1 MTEHLTNVLKKG
13 IERGRERERW
23 CLANWDAR
31 GIDQKTEALSCP
43 SLVVGF
49 AHSPLS
55 VRSIS
60 QLGQIGGWI
69 LVPRLTRRNLSN
81 SPQLDV
87 QLRLFSFPP
96 PIYIIFFR
104 SKETRIMYFEKV
116 RTSLGVPLLVS
127 EERKKVYDRIIIL
140 GLKKLDQVV
149 IWRWFGLDWNGDN
162 GSIK

>member
-1 MTEHLTNVLKKG
+1 MAINSRQIHGPKG
-13 IERGRERERW
+13 RRRKDKVVRGRTTKRGSISRIGHESRRAWPSTQPTWGFEEGDRKRERERERERERW

-87 QLRLFSFPP
+87 QLRLFPFPP
-96 PIYIIFFR
+96 PIYIIF
-104 SKETRIMYFEKV
+104 V
-116 RTSLGVPLLVS
+116 
-127 EERKKVYDRIIIL
+127 RKKRE
-140 GLKKLDQVV
+140 
-149 IWRWFGLDWNGDN
+149 
-162 GSIK
+162 